1 MSRGRRLVLLVS
13 VALLA
18 LAALLLASIGDGPG
32 GTETIAADGS
42 PSPGAD
48 SPDAA
53 RLLGGLSERAD
64 ARRREELRREDPR
77 GEPGPTAA
85 TLRRWRRVERVVEP
99 TARRFHS
106 ALSRYELGQPAARVL
121 RRTATP
127 RLASSL
133 LRRPPRLPRG
143 APPERARLGRL
154 ELLPAESEGGRLARV
169 ELVGRVIRGD
179 RPDPIAIEL
188 RRTTAGWRVAGIGL

>member
-1 MSRGRRLVLLVS
+1 MSRGRRLALLVIAL
-13 VALLA
+13 ALLA
-18 LAALLLASIGDGPG
+18 LAALLLTSTGDGPG
-32 GTETIAADGS
+32 GRRTIAAEG
-42 PSPGAD
+42 SPGAD

-64 ARRREELRREDPR
+64 ARRREQLRREDPR

-133 LRRPPRLPRG
+133 LRRPPRPPRG

-169 ELVGRVIRGD
+169 ELVGRVIHGG